1 MISATA
7 PTMHRLFRLLCTLLA
22 SAAVAAAAPALAQ
35 KADPAPKPETY
46 LCPHADSSAIDCYLD
61 AVDHLYTM
69 CRHIKSIEIIEF
81 GYEKSDE
88 GVNGAKTAYCIDKH
102 NLTMKRTYQ
111 SAVLQAGKNR
121 AVVEALH
128 SLHDYW
134 VASLAALKWV
144 PGESDAQYK
153 ARTSEPYGIFR
164 ERAMLVRAALPATKS
179 PATTTPAKSPAKTA
193 AKSPATTTAKSP
205 AKPQSSN

>member
-1 MISATA
+1 
-7 PTMHRLFRLLCTLLA
+7 MHRLLFPFCTLVT
-22 SAAVAAAAPALAQ
+22 SVAVFVATPALAQ

-46 LCPHADSSAIDCYLD
+46 LCPHSDATAIDCYLD

-69 CRHIKSIEIIEF
+69 CRNVKSIEIIEF

-111 SAVLQAGKNR
+111 AAVHQAGKNK

-134 VASLAALKWV
+134 MGSLAGLKWV
-144 PGESDAQYK
+144 PGESDEQYK
-153 ARTSEPYGIFR
+153 ARTAEPYGIFR
-164 ERAMLVRAALPATKS
+164 ERAMLVRAALPAA
-179 PATTTPAKSPAKTA
+179 PATPPAKGKPAKTA
-193 AKSPATTTAKSP
+193 ATPPKSKS
-205 AKPQSSN
+205 AN

>member
-1 MISATA
+1 MS
-7 PTMHRLFRLLCTLLA
+7 RLLRLLSALTA

-46 LCPHADSSAIDCYLD
+46 LCPHSDATAIDCYLD

-69 CRHIKSIEIIEF
+69 CRNVKSIEIIEF

-88 GVNGAKTAYCIDKH
+88 GVNGAKTTYCIDKH
-102 NLTMKRTYQ
+102 GMTLKRIYQ
-111 SAVLQAGKNR
+111 GAVREAGKNK

-134 VASLAALKWV
+134 AASLAGLKWV

-153 ARTSEPYGIFR
+153 ARTNEPYGIFR
-164 ERAMLVRAALPATKS
+164 ERSMLVRSALEVPKTPAA
-179 PATTTPAKSPAKTA
+179 TPAKSPATKSAKT
-193 AKSPATTTAKSP
+193 P
-205 AKPQSSN
+205 AKTKSTN